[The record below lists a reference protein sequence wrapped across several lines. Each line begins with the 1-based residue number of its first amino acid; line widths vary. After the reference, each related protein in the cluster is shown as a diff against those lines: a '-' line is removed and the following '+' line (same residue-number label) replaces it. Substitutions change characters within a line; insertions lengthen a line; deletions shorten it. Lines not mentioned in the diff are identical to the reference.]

1 MKRVLTASLL
11 AFASAGSLAD
21 CIAPLP
27 RVMPTV
33 PDGGSASAAVMAEAG
48 EEVRGYVRS
57 LEAYLDCRS
66 SLNPL
71 QHNYLVEQAE
81 TLADAYNQEL
91 ASFFGRDEMLA
102 NK

>member
-1 MKRVLTASLL
+1 MRRLLMASLF
-11 AFASAGSLAD
+11 AVASAGSLAD

-27 RVMPTV
+27 RAMPTI
-33 PDGGSASAAVMAEAG
+33 PDGSSASAAVMAQAG
-48 EEVRGYVRS
+48 EEVRDYVRA

-66 SLNPL
+66 SLHPL
-71 QHNYLVEQAE
+71 QHNYLVDKAE
-81 TLADAYNQEL
+81 TLAGAYNDEL